1 MNKSPLLF
9 LSLLLFLQPTWLH
22 SEEWSRSNGNNES
35 HRYALDSQIKPSNV
49 TELSKV
55 FSFKL
60 GHIYEDLTVQAS
72 PIFTGN
78 KLIIDSL
85 EHISAIDPENG
96 QLIWQTELDSFPD
109 GNRGLTFDKNT
120 SKIFRPANGGVYE
133 IDSNS
138 GKVLHIYEDLDSSVA
153 PVIFENNLLIAT
165 LDAGIAS
172 YDIDSRK
179 KNWQSSFEMN
189 GYKAR
194 VWSGFSIDPV
204 SGLAFV
210 VTGSS
215 GGVTGWWRNDPNL
228 EVTLIAVDIK
238 SGEIAWTFQHI
249 EHDIWDLDLVGSP
262 LILDLEVNEKKY
274 RAVTALSKT
283 GDIILLNAVNGEP
296 IHKDSFEMID
306 VPQSDVPG
314 EKTALMQKKFSK
326 PEPFWSTVVD
336 LENDFL
342 HLDGKNLEY
351 VKNKLRHSKSGLFL
365 PPSINYDL
373 VMYGIH
379 GGAEWHGGAIDF
391 SSQNPSL
398 IVPYNRNSWI
408 VRVYYTNKLSR
419 LIDLIA
425 LKINAWKG
433 PSEEDIVKPAW
444 VPWDNPD
451 EAISELSD
459 KIYSYVPFTPEN
471 KVYENQCASCH
482 GIARRGFY
490 EFEAEGDLIYPS
502 LVGSTL
508 SKKRDFIM
516 DFEKV
521 SSLHNSHDIPFSI
534 SKEMHAEIFN
544 SFDRY
549 DKFLSKFGLLSNR
562 GYWQVLLD
570 KDRNPANKPPW
581 GGLAK
586 IDLVSGKKLWD
597 IPLGQRL
604 DSSGNLLAK
613 GDIVFGG
620 ILATASGLI
629 FATGNPDG
637 AAYAFDTNGKKVWQD
652 FLPFA
657 GSAPPMTYT
666 YNNCQYILFVAT
678 GGKFVEFREGGNG
691 DYVEVYK
698 LDSCKP
704 KN

>member
-1 MNKSPLLF
+1 MHKSPLLF
-9 LSLLLFLQPTWLH
+9 LSLLLFLQPTSLH
-22 SEEWSRSNGNNES
+22 SEQWSRSNGNNES

-60 GHIYEDLTVQAS
+60 GHIYEDLTVQSS

-78 KLIIDSL
+78 KLIINALD
-85 EHISAIDPENG
+85 HVSAVDPENG
-96 QLIWQTELDSFPD
+96 QLIWQTEIDTFSL
-109 GNRGLTFDKNT
+109 NRGLTFDNKT
-120 SKIFRPANGGVYE
+120 SKIFRTTNRGVYE

-138 GKVLHIYEDLDSSVA
+138 GKVLYIYEDISSSVA
-153 PVIFENNLLIAT
+153 PVVFKNNLLIAT
-165 LDAGIAS
+165 LDAGIVS
-172 YDIDSRK
+172 FDIDSRK
-179 KNWQSSFEMN
+179 KNWQTSFEMN

-194 VWSGFSIDPV
+194 VWSGFSFDPV

-215 GGVTGWWRNDPNL
+215 GGITGWWRNDPNL
-228 EVTLIAVDIK
+228 EVTLIAVNIK

-262 LILDLEVNEKKY
+262 IVLDLEVNEKKY

-283 GDIILLNAVNGEP
+283 GDIILLNAINGEP
-296 IHKDSFEMID
+296 IHKDSFEIVD
-306 VPQSDVPG
+306 VPQSDLPG

-326 PEPFWSTVVD
+326 PEPFWGTVVD
-336 LENDFL
+336 LENDFS
-342 HLDGKNLEY
+342 HLDEENLEY
-351 VKNKLRHSKSGLFL
+351 VKNKLRHSKSGFFL

-379 GGAEWHGGAIDF
+379 GGAEWYGGAIDF

-398 IVPYNRNSWI
+398 IVPYNRDSWI
-408 VRVYYTNKLSR
+408 LRAYYTNKLSI
-419 LIDLIA
+419 LIDRLA
-425 LKINAWKG
+425 LKINAWRG
-433 PSEEDIVKPAW
+433 PSESNIIKPAW
-444 VPWDNPD
+444 VPWDRPED
-451 EAISELSD
+451 AISELSD

-471 KVYENQCASCH
+471 KVYKNQCASCH
-482 GIARRGFY
+482 GISRRGFY
-490 EFEAEGDLIYPS
+490 EFEGEGDLIYPP
-502 LVGSTL
+502 LVGSTI
-508 SKKRDFIM
+508 SMKRDFVM

-549 DKFLSKFGLLSNR
+549 DKFLLKFGLLSNT

-570 KDRNPANKPPW
+570 KDKNPANKPPW
-581 GGLAK
+581 GGMAK

-604 DSSGNLLAK
+604 DSNSNLLAK

-620 ILATASGLI
+620 ILVTASGLI

-666 YNNCQYILFVAT
+666 FNNCQYVVFVAT
-678 GGKFVEFREGGNG
+678 GGRFVEFKENGNG